1 MFIFYITK
9 KVSDP
14 TQKYS
19 FSVSHSTD
27 RHDRHTVPT
36 DMMTFVISVAS
47 QTLATLSKRSDAQA
61 IAENFEQW
69 RLSGAREGKG
79 IGCDTM
85 IVMLH
90 GIITAVSR
98 VEGMVRFPL
107 AAIYN
112 ITTARVIRS

>member
-1 MFIFYITK
+1 
-9 KVSDP
+9 VQD
-14 TQKYS
+14 Q
-19 FSVSHSTD
+19 
-27 RHDRHTVPT
+27 
-36 DMMTFVISVAS
+36 
-47 QTLATLSKRSDAQA
+47 Q
-61 IAENFEQW
+61 
-69 RLSGAREGKG
+69 REGKG